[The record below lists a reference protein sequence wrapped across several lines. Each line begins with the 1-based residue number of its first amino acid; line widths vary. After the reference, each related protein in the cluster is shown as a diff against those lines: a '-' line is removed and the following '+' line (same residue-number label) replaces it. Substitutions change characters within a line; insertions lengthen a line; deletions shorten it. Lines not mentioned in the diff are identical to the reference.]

1 MIPPCD
7 PAILENN
14 PQFKKLYQHL
24 TTELLNPDGSTRAND
39 AHPARKAVQNELRE
53 LQIRN
58 AKRQIKKRALE
69 RVALDLRS
77 VLPDE
82 LRDLIAIIALYL
94 QSPMPSE
101 EFTRDIRDG
110 EDMLSLL
117 SPDFETFHYNAESIA
132 RALSKL
138 FSSNLDTLRAIAEA
152 GAEASQQAPIPSHIP
167 SLANQSRLRARPRQ
181 SSARMTPQVTVSSQV
196 SARMAALRA
205 LQLAE
210 LPAARRKMAATA
222 AAVFAV
228 RGEIME
234 RTVELL
240 ERTKH
245 GALARASKSKAEH
258 LATVAEAVEGKVRVM
273 KLETL
278 SAIYTP
284 DALAALTNYRDHLR
298 DSRRRLE
305 EKEKSLIKELESY
318 EGTGS
323 AQENNAGVGTMA
335 EIARR
340 YGALL
345 KEMEAVK
352 MEVKRLGG

>member
-1 MIPPCD
+1 
-7 PAILENN
+7 
-14 PQFKKLYQHL
+14 
-24 TTELLNPDGSTRAND
+24 
-39 AHPARKAVQNELRE
+39 
-53 LQIRN
+53 
-58 AKRQIKKRALE
+58 
-69 RVALDLRS
+69 
-77 VLPDE
+77 
-82 LRDLIAIIALYL
+82 
-94 QSPMPSE
+94 
-101 EFTRDIRDG
+101 
-110 EDMLSLL
+110 MLSLL

-152 GAEASQQAPIPSHIP
+152 GAEASQQAPISSHIP

-258 LATVAEAVEGKVRVM
+258 LATVAEAVEGKVRYVDCR
-273 KLETL
+273 EF
-278 SAIYTP
+278 
-284 DALAALTNYRDHLR
+284 
-298 DSRRRLE
+298 
-305 EKEKSLIKELESY
+305 SY
-318 EGTGS
+318 FLFLF
-323 AQENNAGVGTMA
+323 
-335 EIARR
+335 
-340 YGALL
+340 Y
-345 KEMEAVK
+345 
-352 MEVKRLGG
+352 